1 MSETQQVFG
10 AETAAE
16 TQDLEARTLSNRELL
31 IALLRKPQFDICLLL
46 VLGFFAMAAVPRLF
60 TAVDP
65 RFCELGKSQ
74 HGSEPGH
81 PFGFDI
87 QGCDYLANVIYGA
100 RPSVLVSLVAGFGG
114 FLVAG
119 LLGLLSGYFP
129 GLVDT
134 VISRV
139 ADVLFALPGL
149 IALIVI
155 LNSVPNRSIWIIVAI
170 ILVTAWPQGMR
181 IMRSTV
187 FSVRNREYVLAARSI
202 GVPPLRILRKHV
214 FPNAMAPL
222 LAMTTLGIGGLI
234 GLEAALTFLGVGLQ
248 PPSISWGS
256 QFGVAASL
264 RDTPHLFIWPALFIS
279 TMTISFMIIGDSIRD
294 ALDPKLLR

>member
-10 AETAAE
+10 AEA
-16 TQDLEARTLSNRELL
+16 QDLEGRTLSNRELL
-31 IALLRKPQFDICLLL
+31 WALLRKPQFDICLVL
-46 VLGFFAMAAVPRLF
+46 VVAFFAMAAVPRLF
-60 TAVDP
+60 TSVDP
-65 RFCELGKSQ
+65 RFCELTKSQ
-74 HGSEPGH
+74 HGREPGH

-87 QGCDYLANVIYGA
+87 QGCDYFANVIYGA

-114 FLVAG
+114 FAVAG
-119 LLGLLSGYFP
+119 LLGLLAGYFP
-129 GLVDT
+129 GAVDT

-234 GLEAALTFLGVGLQ
+234 GLEAVLTFLGVGLQ

-256 QFGVAASL
+256 QFGVATSY
-264 RDTPHLFIWPALFIS
+264 RETPHLFVWPAILIS

-294 ALDPKLLR
+294 ALDPKLMR

>member
-1 MSETQQVFG
+1 MSEAQQVFG
-10 AETAAE
+10 NETA
-16 TQDLEARTLSNRELL
+16 DLEGRTLSNTELL
-31 IALLRKPQFDICLLL
+31 RALLRKPQFVLCTVL
-46 VLGFFAMAAVPRLF
+46 VLAFFVMAAFPRLF
-60 TAVDP
+60 TSVDP

-74 HGSEPGH
+74 HGREPGH

-87 QGCDYLANVIYGA
+87 QGCDYFANVIYGA
-100 RPSVLVSLVAGFGG
+100 RPSVLVSLVAGVGG

-119 LLGLLSGYFP
+119 ILGLLAGYFP
-129 GLVDT
+129 GAVDT
-134 VISRV
+134 IISRV

-155 LNSVPNRSIWIIVAI
+155 LNSVPNRSIWIIVAV
-170 ILVTAWPQGMR
+170 ILLTWWPQGMR
-181 IMRSTV
+181 VMRSTV

-222 LAMTTLGIGGLI
+222 LAMTTLGVGGLV
-234 GLEAALTFLGVGLQ
+234 GLEAVLTFLGVGLQ

-256 QFGVAASL
+256 QFGVAAAY
-264 RDTPHLFIWPALFIS
+264 RDTPHLFLWPALFIS
-279 TMTISFMIIGDSIRD
+279 AMTISFMIIGDSIRD
-294 ALDPKLLR
+294 ALDPKLMR

>member
-1 MSETQQVFG
+1 MSEAQQVFG
-10 AETAAE
+10 TETA
-16 TQDLEARTLSNRELL
+16 DLEGRTLSNTELL
-31 IALLRKPQFDICLLL
+31 RALLRKPQFVLCTVL
-46 VLGFFAMAAVPRLF
+46 VLTFFVMAAFPKLF
-60 TAVDP
+60 TSVDP
-65 RFCELGKSQ
+65 RFCELAKTQ
-74 HGSEPGH
+74 HGREPGH

-87 QGCDYLANVIYGA
+87 QGCDYFANVIYGA
-100 RPSVLVSLVAGFGG
+100 RPSVLVSLVAGIGG

-119 LLGLLSGYFP
+119 ILGLLAGYFP
-129 GLVDT
+129 GAVDT

-155 LNSVPNRSIWIIVAI
+155 LNSVPNRSIWIIVAV
-170 ILVTAWPQGMR
+170 ILLTWWPQGMR
-181 IMRSTV
+181 VMRSTV
-187 FSVRNREYVLAARSI
+187 FSVRNREYVLAARSV

-222 LAMTTLGIGGLI
+222 LAMTTLGIGGLV
-234 GLEAALTFLGVGLQ
+234 GLEAVLTFLGVGLQ

-256 QFGVAASL
+256 QFGVAAAY
-264 RDTPHLFIWPALFIS
+264 RDTPHLFLWPALFIS

-294 ALDPKLLR
+294 ALDPKLMK

>member
-1 MSETQQVFG
+1 MSEAQQVFG
-10 AETAAE
+10 NE
-16 TQDLEARTLSNRELL
+16 TQDLEGRTLSNTELL
-31 IALLRKPQFDICLLL
+31 RALLRKPQFVLCTVL
-46 VLGFFAMAAVPRLF
+46 VLGFFVMAAFPRLF
-60 TAVDP
+60 TSVDP
-65 RFCELGKSQ
+65 RFCELSKTQ
-74 HGSEPGH
+74 HGREPGH

-87 QGCDYLANVIYGA
+87 QGCDYFANVIYGA
-100 RPSVLVSLVAGFGG
+100 RPSVLVSLVAGVGG

-119 LLGLLSGYFP
+119 ILGLLAGYFP
-129 GLVDT
+129 GAVDT
-134 VISRV
+134 IISRV

-155 LNSVPNRSIWIIVAI
+155 LNSVPNRSIWIIVAV
-170 ILVTAWPQGMR
+170 ILLTWWPQGMR
-181 IMRSTV
+181 VMRSTV

-222 LAMTTLGIGGLI
+222 LAMTTLGVGGLV
-234 GLEAALTFLGVGLQ
+234 GLEAVLTFLGVGLQ

-256 QFGVAASL
+256 QFGVAAAY

-279 TMTISFMIIGDSIRD
+279 AMTISFMIIGDSIRD
-294 ALDPKLLR
+294 ALDPKLMR

>member
-10 AETAAE
+10 TEAQE
-16 TQDLEARTLSNRELL
+16 LEGRTLSNRELL
-31 IALLRKPQFDICLLL
+31 RALLHKPQFVICVLL
-46 VLGFFAMAAVPRLF
+46 VLIVFAMAAFPGIF
-60 TAVDP
+60 TSVDP
-65 RFCELGKSQ
+65 RFCELAKSAR
-74 HGSEPGH
+74 SREPGH

-87 QGCDYLANVIYGA
+87 QGCDYFANVIYGA

-114 FLVAG
+114 FAIAG
-119 LLGLLSGYFP
+119 ALGLLAGYFP
-129 GLVDT
+129 GAVDT

-139 ADVLFALPGL
+139 ADVLFSLPGL
-149 IALIVI
+149 IALIVV

-170 ILVTAWPQGMR
+170 ILVTTWPQGMR
-181 IMRSTV
+181 VMRSTV

-234 GLEAALTFLGVGLQ
+234 GLEAVLTFLGVGLQ

-256 QFGVAASL
+256 QFGVAAAY
-264 RDTPHLFIWPALFIS
+264 RDSPHLFIWPAIFIS
-279 TMTISFMIIGDSIRD
+279 TTTISFMIIGDSIRD
-294 ALDPKLLR
+294 ALDPKLIR

>member
-10 AETAAE
+10 AET
-16 TQDLEARTLSNRELL
+16 QDLEGRTLSNRELL
-31 IALLRKPQFDICLLL
+31 RALLRKPQFDICLVL
-46 VLGFFAMAAVPRLF
+46 VLLFFVMAAVPSLF
-60 TAVDP
+60 TSVDP
-65 RFCELGKSQ
+65 RFCELGKST
-74 HGSEPGH
+74 HSREPGH

-87 QGCDYLANVIYGA
+87 QGCDYFANVIYGA
-100 RPSVLVSLVAGFGG
+100 RPSVMVSIVAGLGG

-119 LLGLLSGYFP
+119 LLGLLAGYFP
-129 GLVDT
+129 GLVDN

-139 ADVLFALPGL
+139 ADVLFSLPGL
-149 IALIVI
+149 IALIVV

-170 ILVTAWPQGMR
+170 ILVTTWPQGMR
-181 IMRSTV
+181 IMRSSV
-187 FSVRNREYVLAARSI
+187 FSVRNREYVLAARSV

-234 GLEAALTFLGVGLQ
+234 GLEAVLTFLGVGLQ

-256 QFGVAASL
+256 QFGVAASY
-264 RDTPHLFIWPALFIS
+264 RESPHLFIWPALFIS

>member
-1 MSETQQVFG
+1 MSEAQQVF
-10 AETAAE
+10 ETE
-16 TQDLEARTLSNRELL
+16 TQDLEGRTLSNRELL
-31 IALLRKPQFDICLLL
+31 RALLRKPQFVVCVLL
-46 VLGFFAMAAVPRLF
+46 VLTFFVMAAFPRIF
-60 TAVDP
+60 TSVDP

-74 HGSEPGH
+74 HGREPGH

-87 QGCDYLANVIYGA
+87 QGCDYFANVIYGA
-100 RPSVLVSLVAGFGG
+100 RPSVLVSVVASVGGFVVAGI
-114 FLVAG
+114 
-119 LLGLLSGYFP
+119 LGLLAGYFP
-129 GLVDT
+129 GAVDT
-134 VISRV
+134 VISRT

-155 LNSVPNRSIWIIVAI
+155 LNSVPNRSIWIIVAV
-170 ILVTAWPQGMR
+170 ILLTWWPQGMR
-181 IMRSTV
+181 VMRSTV

-202 GVPPLRILRKHV
+202 GVPPWRILRKHV

-222 LAMTTLGIGGLI
+222 LAMTTLGVGGLV
-234 GLEAALTFLGVGLQ
+234 GLEAVLTFLGVGLQ

-256 QFGVAASL
+256 QFGVAASY
-264 RDTPHLFIWPALFIS
+264 RDTPHLFLWPALFIS

>member
-1 MSETQQVFG
+1 
-10 AETAAE
+10 
-16 TQDLEARTLSNRELL
+16 
-31 IALLRKPQFDICLLL
+31 
-46 VLGFFAMAAVPRLF
+46 MAAVPKLF
-60 TAVDP
+60 TRVDP

-74 HGSEPGH
+74 QGHQPGH

-87 QGCDYLANVIYGA
+87 QGCDYFANVIYGA
-100 RPSVLVSLVAGFGG
+100 RPSVLVSLVAGIGG

-119 LLGLLSGYFP
+119 LLGLLAGYFP
-129 GLVDT
+129 GKVDT

-170 ILVTAWPQGMR
+170 ILVTGWPQGMR
-181 IMRSTV
+181 VMRSTV

-234 GLEAALTFLGVGLQ
+234 GLEAVLTFLGVGLQ

-256 QFGVAASL
+256 QFGVAAAY
-264 RDTPHLFIWPALFIS
+264 RDTPHLFIWPAIFIS
-279 TMTISFMIIGDSIRD
+279 TTTISFMIIGDSIRD
-294 ALDPKLLR
+294 ALDPKLIR

>member
-1 MSETQQVFG
+1 MSEAQQVF
-10 AETAAE
+10 ESE
-16 TQDLEARTLSNRELL
+16 TQDLEGRTLSNRELL
-31 IALLRKPQFDICLLL
+31 RALLKKPQFVICVLL
-46 VLGFFAMAAVPRLF
+46 VVAVFLMAAFPRLF
-60 TAVDP
+60 TSVDP

-74 HGSEPGH
+74 RGREAGH

-87 QGCDYLANVIYGA
+87 QGCDYFANVIYGA

-114 FLVAG
+114 FAVAG
-119 LLGLLSGYFP
+119 ILGLLAGYFP
-129 GLVDT
+129 GAVDT
-134 VISRV
+134 VISRI

-155 LNSVPNRSIWIIVAI
+155 LNSVPNRSIWIIVGI
-170 ILVTAWPQGMR
+170 ILVTGWPQGMR
-181 IMRSTV
+181 VMRSTV
-187 FSVRNREYVLAARSI
+187 FSVRTREYVLAARSI

-234 GLEAALTFLGVGLQ
+234 GLEAVLTFLGVGLQ

-256 QFGVAASL
+256 QFGVAASY
-264 RDTPHLFIWPALFIS
+264 RDSPHLFIWPAIFIS
-279 TMTISFMIIGDSIRD
+279 TTTISFMIIGDSIRD
-294 ALDPKLLR
+294 ALDPKLIR